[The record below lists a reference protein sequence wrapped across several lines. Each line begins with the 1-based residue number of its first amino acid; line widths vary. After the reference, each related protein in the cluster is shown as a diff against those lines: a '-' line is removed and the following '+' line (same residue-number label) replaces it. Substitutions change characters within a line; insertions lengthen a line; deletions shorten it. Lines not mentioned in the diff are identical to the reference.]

1 VKPLK
6 ITNVNERLKT
16 NRLAVLMSGVAIA
29 ALLGG
34 GCMTGN
40 PGRFHTNVTK
50 WVPVGTSAEDAT
62 RIMERH
68 GFQCSSPHEREG
80 AMPGDSPI
88 VECRRTNHIMNRVWV
103 VMLSVEKN
111 RVIGSTEQVF
121 NDPLRLF

>member
-1 VKPLK
+1 
-6 ITNVNERLKT
+6 
-16 NRLAVLMSGVAIA
+16 MSGVAIA

-80 AMPGDSPI
+80 AMPGDAP
-88 VECRRTNHIMNRVWV
+88 VAECSRTNHIINRVWV
-103 VMLSVEKN
+103 VKFNFKDN
-111 RVIGSTEQVF
+111 RITAVDDWIL
-121 NDPLRLF
+121 NDPFRLFRDMH